1 MPSAPPPPAI
11 TPTAPVAEVEFTQHP
26 TRARLGP
33 RQSLWLVASMAITF
47 LAASSAPSPL
57 YALYREAW
65 GFSALMLTVA
75 FASYAFAQLFSLLMF
90 GALSDYRGRRE
101 VILLALGIEFVST
114 LMFWH
119 ADSLAWLIGARVMQ
133 GLATGIATSVLSASL
148 LDLDRA
154 RGPLINSVVPMLG
167 MALGALGASALVQF
181 APAPTRLVFDV
192 LLVLFAVQGGLAYFL
207 PETVERRPGAWA
219 SMRPKVAVPAAARAT
234 LGKVLPVNTA
244 QWALGG
250 FYLSLGPTLARYV
263 TGIDAPM
270 IGGGLI
276 ATLVLSGAVAILLVR
291 NHPPMAVLAGGAIVL
306 AAGLVLTLVGMHLH
320 STALFFLGTLIA
332 GLGFG
337 AGFNGS
343 VRSLVPLVSPQERA
357 ALMSGFFVLSYL
369 AFSVP
374 AIAAGLSVGLFG
386 LESTSIGYGIVLVAT
401 VLLALVLMALARRQA
416 LAA

>member
-1 MPSAPPPPAI
+1 MPSTPQPPAALPAASASVMHSGRALLS
-11 TPTAPVAEVEFTQHP
+11 PT
-26 TRARLGP
+26 
-33 RQSLWLVASMAITF
+33 QSLWLVASMIASF

-75 FASYAFAQLFSLLMF
+75 FASYAFALLLSLLMF
-90 GALSDYRGRRE
+90 GALSDHRGRRE

-114 LMFWH
+114 LMFWQ
-119 ADSLAWLIGARVMQ
+119 ADSLAWLIAARVMQ

-148 LDLDRA
+148 LDLDRV
-154 RGPLINSVVPMLG
+154 RGPLINSVAPMFG
-167 MALGALGASALVQF
+167 MALGALGTSALVQF

-192 LLVLFAVQGGLAYFL
+192 LLVLFAVQGVLAYFL

-276 ATLVLSGAVAILLVR
+276 ATLVLSGAVAILWVR
-291 NHPPMAVLAGGAIVL
+291 HRPPMAVLAGGAVVL
-306 AAGLVLTLVGMHLH
+306 AAGLLLTLVGMHRH
-320 STALFFLGTLIA
+320 STTLFFVGTLIA

-369 AFSVP
+369 AFSLP

-401 VLLALVLMALARRQA
+401 VLLALLRMAGVRRKA

>member
-1 MPSAPPPPAI
+1 MPPTPQPPAALPAAGASV
-11 TPTAPVAEVEFTQHP
+11 THSG
-26 TRARLGP
+26 RALLSP
-33 RQSLWLVASMAITF
+33 AQSLWLVASMIASF

-75 FASYAFAQLFSLLMF
+75 FASYAFALLLSLLMF
-90 GALSDYRGRRE
+90 GALSDHRGRRE

-114 LMFWH
+114 LMFWQ
-119 ADSLAWLIGARVMQ
+119 ADSLAWLIAARVMQ

-148 LDLDRA
+148 LDLDRV
-154 RGPLINSVVPMLG
+154 RGPLINSVAPMFG
-167 MALGALGASALVQF
+167 MALGALGTSALVQF

-192 LLVLFAVQGGLAYFL
+192 LLVLFAVQGVLAYFL

-276 ATLVLSGAVAILLVR
+276 ATLVLSGAMAILSVR
-291 NHPPMAVLAGGAIVL
+291 HRPPMAVLAGGAVVL
-306 AAGLVLTLVGMHLH
+306 AAGLVLTLVGMHRH
-320 STALFFLGTLIA
+320 STTLFFLGTLIA

-343 VRSLVPLVSPQERA
+343 VRSLVPLVLPQERA

-369 AFSVP
+369 AFSLP

-401 VLLALVLMALARRQA
+401 VLLALLRMGLARRKA

>member
-1 MPSAPPPPAI
+1 MPSTPPLAPSASVELLHAA
-11 TPTAPVAEVEFTQHP
+11 APGAP
-26 TRARLGP
+26 SGRARLSP
-33 RQSLWLVASMAITF
+33 TQSLWLVASLVASF

-75 FASYAFAQLFSLLMF
+75 FASYAFALLFSLLMF
-90 GALSDYRGRRE
+90 GALSDHRGRRE

-114 LMFWH
+114 VMFWQ
-119 ADSLAWLIGARVMQ
+119 ADSIAWLIGARVMQ

-148 LDLDRA
+148 LDLDRV
-154 RGPLINSVVPMLG
+154 RGPLINSVAPMVG
-167 MALGALGASALVQF
+167 MALGALGTSALVQF

-192 LLVLFAVQGGLAYFL
+192 LLVLFAVQGVLAFFL

-219 SMRPKVAVPAAARAT
+219 SMRPKVAVPHAARAT
-234 LGKVLPVNTA
+234 MGKVLPVNTA

-270 IGGGLI
+270 IGGSLI

-291 NHPPMAVLAGGAIVL
+291 HRPPMAVLAGGAMVL
-306 AAGLVLTLVGMHLH
+306 AIGLVLTLAGMHLH
-320 STALFFLGTLIA
+320 STALFFFGTLIA

-369 AFSVP
+369 AFSLP

-386 LESTSIGYGIVLVAT
+386 LEATSIGYGIALVAT
-401 VLLALVLMALARRQA
+401 VLSALLAMGLARRRGS
-416 LAA
+416 AA